1 MKGILIFSMALFFLT
16 GCAFTRADLNVVYNQ
31 EKAKKGPLSSLK
43 PMNVDMGE
51 FVDKRSETV
60 RIGYKRNGFGAK
72 TADIVTKQPVAQ
84 IVRDALIAEFEKN
97 GHAVSNSNK
106 DIAIT
111 GEVTTFWFDMQ
122 INFATVE
129 FMGTVGVN
137 LSVVNSKTNEALLSQ
152 PYQGHYNEK
161 SLGGLEGTWERVMNT
176 ALERMVNQVSTDPKF
191 IKALQAI

>member
-1 MKGILIFSMALFFLT
+1 MFFIT
-16 GCAFTRADLNVVYNQ
+16 GCAFTRANLDVVYNQ
-31 EKAKKGPLSSLK
+31 EKAKKGPLSSVK
-43 PMNVDMGE
+43 PLNVDMLE
-51 FVDKRSETV
+51 FIDKRSETDK
-60 RIGYKRNGFGAK
+60 IGYKRNGFGAK

-97 GHAVSNSNK
+97 GHVTSNSSK

-137 LSVVNSKTNEALLSQ
+137 LSVVNRKTNEALLTQ

-161 SLGGLEGTWERVMNT
+161 SMGGYVGTWERVMNM
-176 ALERMVNQVSTDPKF
+176 APERMVNQVSTDPKF
-191 IKALQAI
+191 IKALQAL